1 MIWTASDLSA
11 LQLESS
17 ITWAVTEDPGAI
29 RTVVAALPECTAG
42 LPTSAPSRIN
52 CTPGKPVSEQAW
64 VEVLVNCRNAYWCPA
79 APDARSALIDSA
91 AVTQLPAPSTGPATG
106 LAEVGDGDGMGSV
119 AGAEARADELG
130 FGFGF
135 GALVGGAVV
144 AALLDTDTV
153 AEGAFD
159 DGVGETDAGTETDAC
174 VEVEVE
180 VDVEAEVEADVEA
193 EAEAEAEV
201 DTDTGFTLL
210 GWIELAVLCDAVVQP
225 TVNSRPALST
235 PASRR
240 LSNTALISLR
250 LRFA

>member
-29 RTVVAALPECTAG
+29 RTVVAALPECPAG

-130 FGFGF
+130 FGFG
-135 GALVGGAVV
+135 ALVGGAVV

-174 VEVEVE
+174 VE
-180 VDVEAEVEADVEA
+180 AEADA
-193 EAEAEAEV
+193 EAEAEADVEV
-201 DTDTGFTLL
+201 EADTDTGFTLL
-210 GWIELAVLCDAVVQP
+210 GWIELAVLCDVVVQP
-225 TVNSRPALST
+225 AVNSRPALST

>member
-130 FGFGF
+130 FGFG
-135 GALVGGAVV
+135 ALVGGAVV

-240 LSNTALISLR
+240 LSNTALISLH

>member
-29 RTVVAALPECTAG
+29 RTVVAALPERMAG
-42 LPTSAPSRIN
+42 LPTSAPSRIS

-79 APDARSALIDSA
+79 TPEARSARIDSA
-91 AVTQLPAPSTGPATG
+91 AVAQFPVPSTGPATG

-119 AGAEARADELG
+119 AGAEAGADELG
-130 FGFGF
+130 SGF

-144 AALLDTDTV
+144 AALLGTGTV

-159 DGVGETDAGTETDAC
+159 DGVGETDVGETDAGTETDAGI
-174 VEVEVE
+174 
-180 VDVEAEVEADVEA
+180 DADA
-193 EAEAEAEV
+193 
-201 DTDTGFTLL
+201 DTGFTLL
-210 GWIELAVLCDAVVQP
+210 GWIELAVLCTAVVQP
-225 TVNSRPALST
+225 AVNSRPALST

-250 LRFA
+250 LRFCSTGLDRALS